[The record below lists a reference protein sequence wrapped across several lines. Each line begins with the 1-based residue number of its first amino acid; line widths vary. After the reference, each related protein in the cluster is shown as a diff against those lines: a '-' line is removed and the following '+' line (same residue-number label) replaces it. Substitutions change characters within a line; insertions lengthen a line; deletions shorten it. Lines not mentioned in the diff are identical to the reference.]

1 MNCMNTPK
9 AKHAIVRP
17 VADSYDQCVR
27 TGNERIDVALAKKQH
42 RDYCEALQSLGLKL
56 IWVRGDNTLPDG
68 CFVEDTAFILG
79 EKAVICNI
87 KVKSRA
93 KEVVEVAKV
102 LETLKNVC
110 YIKPPATIDGGDVL
124 NIGSRVFVGL
134 SKRTN
139 MHAVRQLREIVR
151 KDGFDVTPVKV
162 SKVLHLKSACTYLG
176 GNYVIVA
183 EGRFDIDVLKGY
195 SKIVVPRGEER
206 AADCLSVNGT
216 VLTAKGHPKTVRLV
230 ESKGFAVKELDISEF
245 RKGDGALTCLSI
257 LC

>member
-1 MNCMNTPK
+1 MNTPT
-9 AKHAIVRP
+9 ATYAIVRP
-17 VADSYDQCVR
+17 VADTYDQCVR
-27 TGNERIDVALAKKQH
+27 TGNEKIDVALTKKQH
-42 RDYCEALQSLGLKL
+42 KDYCDALQNLGLKL
-56 IWVRGDNTLPDG
+56 IWVKGDNALPDG

-102 LETLKNVC
+102 LETLKDVC
-110 YIKPPATIDGGDVL
+110 HIKPPAAIDGGDVL
-124 NIGSRVFVGL
+124 SIGSNVFVGL

-139 MHAVRQLREIVR
+139 IQAVRQLKEIVR
-151 KDGFDVTPVKV
+151 NDGFDVTPVKV

-176 GNYVIVA
+176 DNYVIVA
-183 EGRFDIDVLKGY
+183 EGRFDLDVLNGY
-195 SKIVVPRGEER
+195 SKITVPKGEER

-216 VLTAKGHPKTVRLV
+216 VLVAKGHPKTMKVIER
-230 ESKGFAVKELDISEF
+230 EGFAAKELDISEF

>member
-1 MNCMNTPK
+1 MNTPT
-9 AKHAIVRP
+9 AKYAIVRP
-17 VADSYDQCVR
+17 VADTYDQCVR
-27 TGNERIDVALAKKQH
+27 TGNEKIDVALTKKQH
-42 RDYCEALQSLGLKL
+42 KDYCDALQSLGLKL
-56 IWVRGDNTLPDG
+56 IWVKGDNTLPDS

-102 LETLKNVC
+102 LETMKNIC

-124 NIGSRVFVGL
+124 NIGNRAFVGL
-134 SKRTN
+134 TKRTN
-139 MHAVRQLREIVR
+139 MDAVRQLKEIVR
-151 KDGFDVTPVKV
+151 DDGFDVTPVKV
-162 SKVLHLKSACTYLG
+162 GKVLHLKSACTYLG
-176 GNYVIVA
+176 DNHVIVA
-183 EGRFDIDVLKGY
+183 EGRFDLDVLKGY
-195 SKIVVPRGEER
+195 SKIMVPKGEER

-216 VLTAKGHPKTVRLV
+216 VLVVKGYPKTVKLV
-230 ESKGFAVKELDISEF
+230 ESEGFTVKELDISEF

>member
-1 MNCMNTPK
+1 MNTPT
-9 AKHAIVRP
+9 ANYAIVRP
-17 VADSYDQCVR
+17 VADTYDQCVR
-27 TGNERIDVALAKKQH
+27 TGTERIDVALAKKQH
-42 RDYCEALQSLGLKL
+42 RDHCEVLQSLGLKL
-56 IWVRGDNTLPDG
+56 IWVKGDNTLPDS

-102 LETLKNVC
+102 LEPLKDVC
-110 YIKPPATIDGGDVL
+110 YIKPPAVIDGGDVL
-124 NIGSRVFVGL
+124 NIGSKVFVGL

-139 MHAVRQLREIVR
+139 VQAVRQLKEIVR
-151 KDGFDVTPVKV
+151 NDGFDVTPVKV

-176 GNYVIVA
+176 DNHVIVA
-183 EGRFDIDVLKGY
+183 EGRFDLDVLKGY
-195 SKIVVPRGEER
+195 SIIVVPEGEER

-216 VLTAKGHPKTVRLV
+216 VLVAKGHPRTVKLV
-230 ESKGFAVKELDISEF
+230 EREGFAVKELDISEF
-245 RKGDGALTCLSI
+245 RKGDGALTCLSV

>member
-1 MNCMNTPK
+1 MNTPT
-9 AKHAIVRP
+9 ATYAIVRP
-17 VADSYDQCVR
+17 VADTYDQCVR
-27 TGNERIDVALAKKQH
+27 TSNEKIDVALTKKQH
-42 RDYCEALQSLGLKL
+42 RDYCDTLHRLGLKL
-56 IWVRGDNTLPDG
+56 IWVKGDNTLPDG

-79 EKAVICNI
+79 DKAVICNI

-102 LETLKNVC
+102 LENLKEVY

-124 NIGSRVFVGL
+124 NIGNRVFVGL

-139 MHAVRQLREIVR
+139 IQAVRQLTEIAR
-151 KDGFDVTPVKV
+151 NDSFDVTPVKV

-176 GNYVIVA
+176 DNYVVVA
-183 EGRFDIDVLKGY
+183 EGRFDLDVLKGY
-195 SKIVVPRGEER
+195 TKIVVPKGEEG
-206 AADCLSVNGT
+206 AADCLAVNGT
-216 VLTAKGHPKTVRLV
+216 VLVAKGHPKAMKLIER
-230 ESKGFAVKELDISEF
+230 EGFAVRELDISEF